1 MIYCCNVRAGIV
13 QRLERELPKLVMRVR
28 FPLPAPLIKPPFK
41 AALLMEE
48 RRESN
53 LGGCNV
59 QTCFGAVSGN
69 ACCEGYKLNRS
80 VINPIKKTAPKGG

>member
-1 MIYCCNVRAGIV
+1 
-13 QRLERELPKLVMRVR
+13 
-28 FPLPAPLIKPPFK
+28 
-41 AALLMEE
+41 MEE

-59 QTCFGAVSGN
+59 QICFGAVSGN

-80 VINPIKKTAPKGG
+80 VINPIKKTAPKGGFFNLHLLSDCYRCMRFVDL